1 MAALRTYL
9 QPGDE
14 QGSSKLSNVVTL
26 ENVGLHRNETKVDNN
41 LINTKPDC

>member
-14 QGSSKLSNVVTL
+14 QESSKSGKLLSNVVTL
-26 ENVGLHRNETKVDNN
+26 ENVGLHRNRA
-41 LINTKPDC
+41 